1 MCIRDS
7 VNSYA
12 IFTLLYCSLGSVCIG
27 FTLQMFGQRLVSP
40 TPAAL
45 IMSSEA
51 VFAAIFGWLILSEV
65 LNLKGLVGAS
75 LILLGILLV
84 QILPK
89 LRIN

>member
-1 MCIRDS
+1 
-7 VNSYA
+7 
-12 IFTLLYCSLGSVCIG
+12 
-27 FTLQMFGQRLVSP
+27 MFGQRLVSP

-51 VFAAIFGWLILSEV
+51 VFAAIFAWFILSEV
-65 LNLKGLVGAS
+65 LNFKGLIGAT

-89 LRIN
+89 LKIN